1 MDSTILEFL
10 EAYKSLDELCKQILS
25 SNQGVSEYISEMSNE
40 SQGYIK
46 IAGWKKDLNDLKRV
60 RWIRNT
66 LVHEPN
72 SFQDDLISIDD
83 IEWVKDFRSRIMES
97 TDPFSLLYQLK
108 NKSTQGN
115 SLLNQSEEKTIQEDY
130 YEHCFPEKEN
140 AFSQSLIPI
149 IVIVVIFL
157 AVLFS
162 LIF

>member
-1 MDSTILEFL
+1 MNSIILEFL

-25 SNQGVSEYISEMSNE
+25 SNQGVSEYISEMSDE

-46 IAGWKKDLNDLKRV
+46 IACWKKDLNDLKRV
-60 RWIRNT
+60 RRIRNT

-108 NKSTQGN
+108 NKPTQV
-115 SLLNQSEEKTIQEDY
+115 DY

-140 AFSQSLIPI
+140 YNEDCFPEKETSFNQSLIPI
-149 IVIVVIFL
+149 IVIAVVIFL
-157 AVLFS
+157 VVFFS
-162 LIF
+162 SIF